1 MEPLE
6 TTTNKAVPRNLFTVI
21 LLWWAL
27 AGSIL
32 FNVVY
37 FSLGAISTHYDM
49 MRQTISDLELLRHGW
64 IQSVNFIVFGL
75 SVCAFAV
82 ALRNRLQNGFG
93 AVLLQIFHWLTGL
106 GLILA
111 GIFIH
116 EPVHSSLLILSFVSV
131 LASFVLFAIR
141 FAGDPRWKGWAT
153 YTILSTVLML
163 LAFAR
168 FAYCHYNDY
177 PYAGIFERL
186 VVVVRLAWVIFF
198 IIKLLEGRRL
208 QRQAWV
214 RNKEYRIGNFEC

>member
-1 MEPLE
+1 MEPHE
-6 TTTNKAVPRNLFTVI
+6 TTTNKTVPRDLFTVI
-21 LLWWAL
+21 LLWCAL

-64 IQSVNFIVFGL
+64 IQQVNFVVFGL
-75 SVCAFAV
+75 SVCAFAI
-82 ALRNRLQNGFG
+82 ALRTRLQGGFG
-93 AVLLQIFHWLTGL
+93 TVLLPVFHWFTGL

-116 EPVHSSLLILSFVSV
+116 EPVHSPVLMFAFVSV
-131 LASFVLFAIR
+131 LISFVLFAIR
-141 FAGDPRWKGWAT
+141 FAADPRWKGWAT
-153 YTILSTVLML
+153 YTVLSAVLML
-163 LAFAR
+163 LTFAR
-168 FAYCHYNDY
+168 FTYCHYNDY

-186 VVVVRLAWVIFF
+186 VVVVRLAWVILF

-208 QRQAWV
+208 QRQAV
-214 RNKEYRIGNFEC
+214 